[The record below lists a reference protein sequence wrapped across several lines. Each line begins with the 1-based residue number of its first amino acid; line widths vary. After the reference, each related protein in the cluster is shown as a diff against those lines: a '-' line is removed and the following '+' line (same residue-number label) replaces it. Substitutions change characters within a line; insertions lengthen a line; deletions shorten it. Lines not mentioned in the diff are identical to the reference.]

1 VRQGIERGT
10 KASTYQ
16 GGPLMVI
23 YGPDIFHDDPSPEDI
38 QRAFAAEQQART
50 GEFFD
55 ALQKAY
61 VPQYPPMNGGTPN
74 EPERELS
81 AAEVRQILQDLTEAV
96 RLLTLI
102 VRDTTTNDFILDLVK
117 ATIAD
122 METWQQRL
130 NEAPPY

>member
-1 VRQGIERGT
+1 
-10 KASTYQ
+10 
-16 GGPLMVI
+16 MVI

-81 AAEVRQILQDLTEAV
+81 AGDTHAALTDLAAALRDVCAYLATEV
-96 RLLTLI
+96 
-102 VRDTTTNDFILDLVK
+102 DTTALRALYAQHADVLDRH
-117 ATIAD
+117 A
-122 METWQQRL
+122 QRL
-130 NEAPPY
+130 NDAPPY